1 MFQPIAQG
9 LVGWCAEWHD
19 TLLVAFAGHFHRA
32 VAECHVGH
40 VESDQFRHTH
50 AGGIRAVPAWP
61 RHAARSP
68 VFSYRFLRSRLHAVL
83 INAVHQLLRL
93 RSFNTAGSVSGIFGV
108 CNEAAGLADAMS
120 WSYAH
125 AKNPRTA
132 TVLRAMLLRA

>member
-50 AGGIRAVPAWP
+50 AGGIEQFQHGRVTQRDRLFFIFGSCDRASMPSSST
-61 RHAARSP
+61 RSISCCAC
-68 VFSYRFLRSRLHAVL
+68 V
-83 INAVHQLLRL
+83 
-93 RSFNTAGSVSGIFGV
+93 SFNTAGSVSGIFGV

>member
-1 MFQPIAQG
+1 MDFAMGAAGVNTIA
-9 LVGWCAEWHD
+9 

-50 AGGIRAVPAWP
+50 AGGIEQFQHGRVTQ
-61 RHAARSP
+61 RDRLFFHI
-68 VFSYRFLRSRLHAVL
+68 RFLRSRLHAVL

-93 RSFNTAGSVSGIFGV
+93 LLGQCQKRLSGIFGV